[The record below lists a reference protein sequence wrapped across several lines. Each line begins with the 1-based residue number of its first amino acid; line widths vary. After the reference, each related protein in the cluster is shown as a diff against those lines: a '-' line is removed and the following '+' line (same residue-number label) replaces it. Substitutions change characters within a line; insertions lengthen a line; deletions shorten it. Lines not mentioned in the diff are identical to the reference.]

1 MPMSREL
8 TSALLV
14 TVTVEAAESLTV
26 AIGKTRGKIVTEQW
40 CRKQLSV
47 TVRGFHRCTSG
58 IPEGAGRFACRCCEL
73 LEMVAC
79 DANM

>member
-1 MPMSREL
+1 MRMEV

-26 AIGKTRGKIVTEQW
+26 AIGKNGGKIMTERW

-47 TVRGFHRCTSG
+47 TGQGFHRCTPG
-58 IPEGAGRFACRCCEL
+58 IRRVLVGL
-73 LEMVAC
+73 LAVVV
-79 DANM
+79 NGLRW